1 MNKFEKVT
9 AALRSRNGSS
19 GVFTAML
26 LAVVIAL
33 NVVIYALAQSLGW
46 YFSPISEVDLSVSG
60 STDILFA
67 EANESVKA
75 GEMEKVVINFC
86 MARDELEKHD
96 PGMYVL
102 RTAENLAERYPELI
116 ELEFLNVYRQV
127 DSKGNSVDIS
137 KYAKREGMDDAVIL
151 DTSVIFTHKTNG
163 GESFKLVTDYY
174 TADGFSSFFTLK
186 SDLTVTSYNGEEII
200 AAMVSWVLWE
210 EHPTAYIT
218 VGHGETSSSSLTSLL
233 TCAGYNI
240 ELIDLATMDSAKEAE
255 LLSNPRNIVLVS
267 NPTSDFGKAK
277 EGSGIHDEI
286 ERLETFIEGGGNLYV
301 TFDPY
306 VQRKNILELTT
317 FLEEYG
323 IGISST
329 EVDGYIARDI
339 VRDRENA
346 ISPDGFTIIAE
357 FAEGDMADRIAAIA
371 KTYGTGKV
379 LVRESAALDIIESEK
394 AVAYPIL
401 KSSASSVC
409 EVGGSVT
416 DSEGGYTVSAGATVS
431 GKDGRDGA
439 IFVCSSTFL
448 TADDVIVTEGY
459 SNKDFV
465 YAVFAEIFGS
475 YTPPYGTNSIVSSTG
490 RLEGLTMG
498 VANVYTTIAMLIPAA
513 IAVVGAVM
521 IIKRKNR

>member
-1 MNKFEKVT
+1 MT

-26 LAVVIAL
+26 LAVVIAV
-33 NVVIYALAQSLGW
+33 NVVVYALAQSFGW
-46 YFSPISEVDLSVSG
+46 YFSPIFEVDLSVSG
-60 STDILFA
+60 STDILFT
-67 EANESVKA
+67 EANEAVRS

-86 MARDELEKHD
+86 MARDELEVHD

-102 RTAENLAERYPELI
+102 RTAENLAERYPDLI

-137 KYAKREGMDDAVIL
+137 KYMKREGMDDAVIL
-151 DTSVIFTHKTNG
+151 DTSVIFTHEKG
-163 GESFKLVTDYY
+163 GEENFKLVTDYY
-174 TADGFSSFFTLK
+174 TADGFSSFFTMK

-200 AAMVSWVLWE
+200 SAMVSWVLHD

-218 VGHGETSSSSLTSLL
+218 VGHGETSSSSLTALL

-240 ELIDLATMDSAKEAE
+240 ELIDLSTIDAAKEAE
-255 LLSNPRNIVLVS
+255 LLANPANLVLVS

-277 EGSGIHDEI
+277 EGRRDEI
-286 ERLETFIEGGGNLYV
+286 ERLKTFIEGGGNLYV

-306 VQRKNILELTT
+306 VKRKNILELTT

-329 EVDGYIARDI
+329 EVDGYVARDI

-357 FAEGDMADRIAAIA
+357 FADGVTAEKIATIA
-371 KTYGTGKV
+371 KTYGSGKV
-379 LVRESAALDIIESEK
+379 LVRESAALEIKESGK

-401 KSSASSVC
+401 KSSDSSVC

-416 DSEGGYTVSAGATVS
+416 DKSGGYTVAAGATVS
-431 GKDGRDGA
+431 GEGGRDGSV
-439 IFVCSSTFL
+439 FVCSSTFL

-465 YAVFAEIFGS
+465 YSVFAEMFGS
-475 YTPPYGTNSIVSSTG
+475 HTPPYGTNSIVSSTG

-498 VANVYTTIAMLIPAA
+498 VANVYTTVAMLIPAA
-513 IAVVGAVM
+513 IAVVGAVL